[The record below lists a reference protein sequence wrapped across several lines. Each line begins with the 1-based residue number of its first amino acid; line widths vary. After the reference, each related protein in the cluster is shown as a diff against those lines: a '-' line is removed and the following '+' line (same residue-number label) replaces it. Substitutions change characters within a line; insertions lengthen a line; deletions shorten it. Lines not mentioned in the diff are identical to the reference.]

1 MAIHVDH
8 IADVSFTTHFLE
20 QASNAP
26 KNGQIEVNKNT
37 FEVSFDNGRVN
48 ARFTTGNWFTNLFR
62 FKTMG
67 RFKETLQTQYDNWI
81 RGSANAPVAQT
92 GFKENPQIQNDNLIQ
107 EPENPPVAQTG
118 FKENQQI
125 QNGNLIQEPANHP
138 VAQTGFK
145 DNANVPA
152 VKTAVEECF
161 DILHAG
167 ASKLDQQTINCSKDA
182 LKAYATMHVVGNEIK
197 LSQPLND
204 YDLEHIEHYI
214 EVMPKNLGE
223 YAKRLGTITELAAIR
238 NKLTNMATGTEIAAK
253 LLGECGIKTH
263 PDLNCAS
270 MTEEGIKKHLLN
282 TIDAILDG
290 FLKAFNE
297 MKDKSVELFRFLDKF
312 DGVCLEAKSDNVQDW
327 FIKSSGDVKEARS
340 TEKDDLATSVAAEF
354 KVLADEVE
362 APFRAEAR
370 QACEAEV
377 RAACEKEGIVDKVKV
392 EQRINERVEV
402 EIAKKADEIAPLI
415 HKKIEEDG
423 KFALYENLVGAR
435 RPVTVISKKEGSDIW
450 KVTTFKDS
458 NNKPILKPVSAF
470 DIDRQ
475 FEKLVAMYKE
485 DAVLLNN
492 IEKETKTT
500 QVKMGNRKD
509 LFAKDVIDTASDVC
523 KDDNEVAKFSQRV
536 KNQMRL
542 KLDIPDAEFKDT
554 VKKALGDILGCKGLN
569 LAETEQRFANFV
581 RNYADSS
588 YADQHSDI
596 SRLANLVA
604 RRVENLKAFYD
615 SFLADLDGKAGRCA
629 QMLKFVYQG
638 KNKVVDV
645 KEAQKAIATTLRTMI
660 ERVKADPNSQKNI
673 SCKSNL
679 FKVMFNGRLFTD
691 ELTYDMSHRA
701 AGGKEMKLHDNMSRL
716 LKLIGHY
723 GKIDTKTFIHN
734 NEQEVQA

>member
-8 IADVSFTTHFLE
+8 IRDVSFKNYFLDVDH
-20 QASNAP
+20 NAP

-48 ARFTTGNWFTNLFR
+48 ARFTSGNWFSNLFR

-81 RGSANAPVAQT
+81 RESTNAPAGQATVAQN
-92 GFKENPQIQNDNLIQ
+92 GSNENPQTQYD
-107 EPENPPVAQTG
+107 
-118 FKENQQI
+118 
-125 QNGNLIQEPANHP
+125 NLIQEPANIP
-138 VAQTGFK
+138 IVQTTVVQTGFK

-152 VKTAVEECF
+152 VKTAVEKCF
-161 DILHAG
+161 DILLAG
-167 ASKLDQQTINCSKDA
+167 ASKLDQRTINCSKDA

-197 LSQPLND
+197 LSQTLND
-204 YDLEHIEHYI
+204 YDLERFEHYI

-253 LLGECGIKTH
+253 LLGDCGIKTH
-263 PDLNCAS
+263 PKDNVGNS
-270 MTEEGIKKHLLN
+270 EEAMKKHLLN
-282 TIDAILDG
+282 TIDTVLNG

-327 FIKSSGDVKEARS
+327 FIKSSGDVKEVRS

-362 APFRAEAR
+362 APFRAQAR

-377 RAACEKEGIVDKVKV
+377 RAECKKEGIVDEVKI

-402 EIAKKADEIAPLI
+402 EIAKKAGEIAPLI

-423 KFALYENLVGAR
+423 KFALYENLVGAT
-435 RPVTVISKKEGSDIW
+435 RPVTVISKKDSETW
-450 KVTTFKDS
+450 KVTTFKDK
-458 NNKPILKPVSAF
+458 NNKPISKPVSAF

-485 DAVLLNN
+485 DAVLLNK
-492 IEKETKTT
+492 IEFETKPT

-569 LAETEQRFANFV
+569 LEETEQRFANFV

-629 QMLKFVYQG
+629 QMLKMAYPG
-638 KNKVVDV
+638 KVVDV